1 MGSENMSPADISAVV
16 NGGNR
21 GGWASG
27 LNGDGLWW
35 IIILFLFML
44 MFNWNGNNRS
54 NDSPSVSYAAAPYPM
69 YYSQPQSYIQQSFDQ
84 MALVNSI
91 NNLATATN
99 TGFANA
105 EVSRCNAQANTLA
118 ALNNIGMSLQ
128 NCCCENRSNVADLK
142 ATVLSENCAD
152 RNALAEAT
160 RDIIA
165 NQTAGFQSIKDQMCQ
180 DRINQKDDEIAA
192 LRNQLNMATL
202 REQTVAQTAQ
212 LIADNNRQTSILN
225 PAPIPAYVVQ
235 NPSCCNQVTTCRCN
249 NNCNCN

>member
-1 MGSENMSPADISAVV
+1 MEDGNMSPADISAVV

-44 MFNWNGNNRS
+44 MMGGNWGNNRGGY
-54 NDSPSVSYAAAPYPM
+54 DSQPVVMAAPMAGGYYGAASYAP
-69 YYSQPQSYIQQSFDQ
+69 IQQSFDQ
-84 MALVNSI
+84 MALVNGI
-91 NNLATATN
+91 NSLTASTN
-99 TGFANA
+99 AGFAAA
-105 EVSRCNAQANTLA
+105 EVSRCNNQMATMTGMNNLA
-118 ALNNIGMSLQ
+118 MGLQ
-128 NCCCENRSNVADLK
+128 NCCCENRASVADLK

-180 DRINQKDDEIAA
+180 NIIDQKNDEISA
-192 LRNQLNMATL
+192 LRNQINMATL
-202 REQTVAQTAQ
+202 RESQTAQTAQ
-212 LIADNNRQTSILN
+212 LIADNARQTSILN

-235 NPSCCNQVTTCRCN
+235 NPACCNGMNPCSCGN
-249 NNCNCN
+249 